1 MDFEA
6 ADAFNSGLRALAMR
20 HRALA
25 HELLAPLGLHPGQEF
40 LLMELAARGPRIQAQ
55 LAGALA
61 CEPPSVTLM
70 VTKLEARGY
79 VQRAPHPSDR
89 RATVV
94 DLTPQGREL
103 SEQVRTVWVEL
114 ATRTLGATSA
124 TDARRAA
131 TLFTTLAEHLDN
143 PTP

>member
-1 MDFEA
+1 
-6 ADAFNSGLRALAMR
+6 
-20 HRALA
+20 
-25 HELLAPLGLHPGQEF
+25 
-40 LLMELAARGPRIQAQ
+40 
-55 LAGALA
+55 
-61 CEPPSVTLM
+61 M

-114 ATRTLGATSA
+114 ATRTLGGTSA